1 MSLGLTVVYV
11 ILAAAGIVFAVVCL
25 SFTLIFRKKR

>member
-11 ILAAAGIVFAVVCL
+11 VFAAAGIVFAFVCL
-25 SFTLIFRKKR
+25 LFTLIYRNKK